1 MSNLVARSKMAI
13 TTAFRRYM
21 PHILSQRCKA
31 SCRNYATP
39 SSRPASRLGPTL
51 DLETFIRRSKV
62 LSLYRSF
69 VRATHKIEDPQTRKE
84 TLQYFRAEFESNRG
98 VTDPSHVSHLLS
110 MGRTM
115 LGSIERSVNQRSS

>member
-1 MSNLVARSKMAI
+1 MTI
-13 TTAFRRYM
+13 TTVLRRYL
-21 PHILSQRCKA
+21 PQSIAQNGKA
-31 SCRNYATP
+31 GCRSYATP

-51 DLETFIRRSKV
+51 DLESFIRRSKV
-62 LSLYRSF
+62 MSLYRSF
-69 VRATHKIEDPQTRKE
+69 VRATYKIEDPQTRKE

-98 VTDPSHVSHLLS
+98 VTDASHVSHLLS